1 MSFNRKC
8 GKALRRSQRGKS
20 GHGREK
26 GFAAL
31 REFGTTKTIVVK
43 HG

>member
-1 MSFNRKC
+1 LPF
-8 GKALRRSQRGKS
+8 GGTGKS

-31 REFGTTKTIVVK
+31 REFGTTKAVMK
-43 HG
+43 DD